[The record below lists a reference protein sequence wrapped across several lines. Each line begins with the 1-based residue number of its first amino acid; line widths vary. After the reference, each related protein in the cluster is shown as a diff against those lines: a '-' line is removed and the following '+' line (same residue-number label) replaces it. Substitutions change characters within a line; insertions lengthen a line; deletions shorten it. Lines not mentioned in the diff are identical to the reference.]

1 MGGGERGAD
10 PPVCIFCSSLFVD
23 VRFRFAAYKLR
34 DLPGKTVF
42 AATGVCGPRWT
53 VISAQVPRAFVPRT
67 AQTMF
72 VMNRVAG
79 TVLRAG
85 RADLVGCAQP
95 AHFGRDCIRPFTI
108 AEVAILKLS
117 GKLVL
122 FERSGRKNRSTT
134 RIIQHGRPA
143 KVTDHDEVSSG
154 VGQTR
159 NLCRSRNAVGE
170 GPTLGSTTIAT
181 PRACS

>member
-1 MGGGERGAD
+1 
-10 PPVCIFCSSLFVD
+10 
-23 VRFRFAAYKLR
+23 
-34 DLPGKTVF
+34 
-42 AATGVCGPRWT
+42 
-53 VISAQVPRAFVPRT
+53 
-67 AQTMF
+67 MF
-72 VMNRVAG
+72 VMNSVAG

-170 GPTLGSTTIAT
+170 GPDTRIYDNSNTKSVLLKNFMAGDDGAGRRVSASRIWQQFV
-181 PRACS
+181 PLLQHL